1 MTPYIAD
8 NGNETPFLPGR
19 VAPPVTAQPQGWG
32 NFSKFVAPDYTPSLN
47 EWAGDV
53 SAMVSDSF
61 HSLIITRTK
70 V

>member
-1 MTPYIAD
+1 MNTPQ
-8 NGNETPFLPGR
+8 PGR

-47 EWAGDV
+47 EWAGDA
-53 SAMVSDSF
+53 SAMVGDSL